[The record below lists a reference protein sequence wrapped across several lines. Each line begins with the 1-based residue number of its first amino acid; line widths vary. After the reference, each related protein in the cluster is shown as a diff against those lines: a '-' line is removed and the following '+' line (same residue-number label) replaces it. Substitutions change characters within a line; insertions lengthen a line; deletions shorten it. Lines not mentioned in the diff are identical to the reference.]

1 MTILLS
7 SFAFFVAF
15 LALWIASTMA
25 KVLESQNRGL
35 VNNRFQ
41 SIKDALAETDGVV
54 NALAQRLDRM
64 EKDLENFKSLRVK
77 DIEILSTLEQK
88 TRDLRSDLAEHR
100 QRGAA

>member
-35 VNNRFQ
+35 VNTQFQ
-41 SIKDALAETDGVV
+41 SIRDALAETDRVV
-54 NALAQRLDRM
+54 NALEHRLDRL

-77 DIEILSTLEQK
+77 DVEILSTLEK
-88 TRDLRSDLAEHR
+88 NS
-100 QRGAA
+100 